1 MAKYFRQ
8 NQNAPGFNRQN
19 PARLLRQIKRD
30 KNMKAVAVTP
40 KKKGSVRLVEMDK
53 PKVEDVKDGRGV
65 LVEVLRVGA
74 CGTDR
79 EISNAEY
86 GIAPRGFDFLVLGHE
101 NFGRVVEMGEN
112 VRELQKGDLVV
123 ATVRRPR
130 GTSIYDKIGEQDF
143 TTDDRYYERG
153 ISRLHGYMAEFYA
166 ESADFLI
173 KIPELLAEIAV
184 LLEPLSIIEKGLK
197 QASDIQE
204 RLKIWRPQTAAVLG
218 TGNVGLLTVMALRM
232 RGYEVHGFG
241 LENAAGYL
249 NADLCRAIGATYD
262 STREISVVDSVKKY
276 GEFDLVFECT
286 GYSPIIFDA
295 MQSLNENG
303 ILILSSVTGGERKT
317 DSVPSDKINQ
327 MFVLG
332 NRAMV
337 GTVNANREHFELG
350 VRDFALC
357 EAMYPGWLSR
367 MLTHKVEGLE
377 NYEKVFDILEN
388 SSEYGAIK
396 TFFEVKKI

>member
-1 MAKYFRQ
+1 
-8 NQNAPGFNRQN
+8 
-19 PARLLRQIKRD
+19 
-30 KNMKAVAVTP
+30 MKAVAVIP
-40 KKKGSVRLVEMDK
+40 KKEKSAHLVEMDK
-53 PKVEDVKDGRGV
+53 PDLSEFKDGRGV

-79 EISNAEY
+79 EINNGEY
-86 GIAPRGFDFLVLGHE
+86 GVAPRGFDFLVLGHE
-101 NFGRVVEMGEN
+101 NFGRVVETGAN
-112 VRELQKGDLVV
+112 VKDLQKGDFVV

-130 GTSIYDKIGEQDF
+130 GSSIYDKIGEQDF
-143 TTDDRYYERG
+143 TTDVKYYERG

-173 KIPELLAEIAV
+173 KVPPAIKEIAV

-204 RLKIWRPQTAAVLG
+204 RLKIWRPKNAAVLG

-241 LENAAGYL
+241 RDTREGYL
-249 NADLCRAIGATYD
+249 NAELCEAIGATYD
-262 STREISVVDSVKKY
+262 STAEISVADSVKKY
-276 GEFDLVFECT
+276 GEYDLIFECT
-286 GYSPIIFDA
+286 GFSPIIFDA

-303 ILILSSVTGGERKT
+303 ILILASVTGGERKT
-317 DSVPSDKINQ
+317 DAVPSDKINQ

-337 GTVNANREHFELG
+337 GTVNAGREHFEMG
-350 VRDFALC
+350 VKDLALC
-357 EAMYPGWLSR
+357 EAMYAGWLSR
-367 MLTHKVEGLE
+367 MLTHKIEGLE
-377 NYEKVFDILEN
+377 NYARVFDILEN
-388 SSEYGAIK
+388 SGKYKAIK
-396 TFFEVKKI
+396 TYFEVNKF